1 MPVVGGHAGTTIL
14 PLLSQA
20 TPKVSFSEADAAA
33 MTERIQNAGTEVVEA
48 KAGAGSATLVSSF
61 VFMFGSIFLSQ
72 LVFFLLDEK
81 LTHPNRKKKNQ
92 KQSMAYAA
100 ARMAESVL
108 RGLDGED
115 GVVEC
120 AYVASS
126 VTSLPF
132 FASKVR
138 LGRGGV
144 AEVFPVGDVSA
155 AEAKGVEE
163 LIPVLAKNIETG
175 VAFAASKK

>member
-1 MPVVGGHAGTTIL
+1 MRSNTFVAAAKGLDVADVDVPVVGGHAGTTIL

-20 TPKVSFSEADAAA
+20 TPKVAFSDADAAA

-48 KAGAGSATLVSSF
+48 KAGAGSATL
-61 VFMFGSIFLSQ
+61 
-72 LVFFLLDEK
+72 
-81 LTHPNRKKKNQ
+81 
-92 KQSMAYAA
+92 SMAYAA

-115 GVVEC
+115 GVYEC
-120 AYVASS
+120 AYVAST
-126 VTSLPF
+126 VTELPY

-144 AEVFPVGDVSA
+144 AEVFPIGSTTP
-155 AEAKGVEE
+155 AEAAAVAD
-163 LIPVLAKNIETG
+163 LIPVLRKNIETG
-175 VAFAASKK
+175 VEFAASKK

>member
-1 MPVVGGHAGTTIL
+1 
-14 PLLSQA
+14 
-20 TPKVSFSEADAAA
+20 
-33 MTERIQNAGTEVVEA
+33 
-48 KAGAGSATLVSSF
+48 
-61 VFMFGSIFLSQ
+61 
-72 LVFFLLDEK
+72 
-81 LTHPNRKKKNQ
+81 
-92 KQSMAYAA
+92 MAYAA

-144 AEVFPVGDVSA
+144 AEVFPVGDVNA

-163 LIPVLAKNIETG
+163 LIPVLQKNIETG

>member
-1 MPVVGGHAGTTIL
+1 
-14 PLLSQA
+14 
-20 TPKVSFSEADAAA
+20 VSFSEADAAA

-48 KAGAGSATLVSSF
+48 KAGAGSATLVRRSISF
-61 VFMFGSIFLSQ
+61 FFLSLSTFVLFKNSPPFLILPSYLKTTQNQ
-72 LVFFLLDEK
+72 L
-81 LTHPNRKKKNQ
+81 

-144 AEVFPVGDVSA
+144 AEVFPVGEVSA

-163 LIPVLAKNIETG
+163 LLPVLAKNIEVG

>member
-1 MPVVGGHAGTTIL
+1 
-14 PLLSQA
+14 LLSQA

-48 KAGAGSATLVSSF
+48 KAGAGSATLVSRVEWSWSF
-61 VFMFGSIFLSQ
+61 FLSFPFSFSSPFFQ
-72 LVFFLLDEK
+72 VNFPRFFLSSSLVLCSPPLK
-81 LTHPNRKKKNQ
+81 KPPNHL
-92 KQSMAYAA
+92 QSMAYAA

-144 AEVFPVGDVSA
+144 AEVFPVGETNA